1 MRATGN
7 RVGLSLGSSNLSL
20 GATSH
25 LHRNLHVQSGSGH
38 DVMEADER
46 ARRRWFALF
55 ALGIVLHG
63 LAMFNS
69 DLGLDA
75 HVRLNVAMD
84 ESTEGQDLAWGK
96 LRLSSSN
103 DQSPSSEHE
112 YDGYIPPWYTS
123 SLSIKTTAF
132 LGVLGVALLAGLRA
146 NWKEGLHRF
155 DPSWSSLVM
164 FSPIF
169 LFVSGRGY
177 DEGILAVF
185 VAFGVSG
192 FLFNKGEL
200 EGQRLLNVVLMAT
213 SLLLVLGWKGFDLMA
228 CLGVW
233 LGVLTT
239 GLAWMAFDRRSSAG
253 NQSLARH
260 PWKMAA
266 IASGLVYAAILL
278 IGWSTGSG
286 TLGIISEQPLTY
298 LAATGAAASI
308 AIVVFLLI
316 GFFLW
321 PFVWNRRTS
330 LAGLRGPG
338 ITMLASYAS
347 VLITGIIAYI
357 AALWTLEAALW
368 DLSLLEIITVLGNNG
383 RYATALL
390 IPVILLI
397 KWPEDQAVV
406 GSKQEST
413 SLRWSL
419 IFLVPLMLFTSIH
432 GQQLWSDDAGASL
445 AEAWGEEDS
454 CVFMVAPETLAM
466 HHMYVIKTHLDLSGT
481 RAIDAY
487 WRTSDVAD
495 SFIQDHQACSGYLL
509 VAPNEGYEPD
519 AASWDLMTQ
528 GDAPVSMSGG
538 VNDGSWR
545 LYRGSV

>member
-20 GATSH
+20 GATS
-25 LHRNLHVQSGSGH
+25 LFHRNLHVQSGSGH
-38 DVMEADER
+38 DVKEADLR
-46 ARRRWFALF
+46 ARKRWFALF
-55 ALGIVLHG
+55 ALGIILHG

-84 ESTEGQDLAWGK
+84 ESTEGQDLPWGK
-96 LRLSSSN
+96 LRLSSSIE
-103 DQSPSSEHE
+103 QTPSSEHN

-123 SLSIKTTAF
+123 SLSVKTTAF
-132 LGVLGVALLAGLRA
+132 LGVLGVALLAGLRS
-146 NWKEGLHRF
+146 NWKAGPHRF
-155 DPSWSSLVM
+155 DPSWASLIL

-169 LFVSGRGY
+169 IFVSARGY

-192 FLFNKGEL
+192 FFFNKGET
-200 EGQRLLNVVLMAT
+200 EGQRLLHVVFMAT
-213 SLLLVLGWKGFDLMA
+213 SLLLVLGWKGFDLLA
-228 CLGVW
+228 CLGIW
-233 LGVLTT
+233 LGIITT
-239 GLAWMAFDRRSSAG
+239 GLLWMGVDRRSSNG
-253 NQSLARH
+253 GQSLARH

-266 IASGLVYAAILL
+266 IGSSLVYVAVLL
-278 IGWSTGSG
+278 IGWFAESG
-286 TLGIISEQPLTY
+286 TLAIIGEQPLAY
-298 LAATGAAASI
+298 LMATAAAAVI

-321 PFVWNRRTS
+321 PFVWNRSTS
-330 LAGLRGPG
+330 LANLRGPG
-338 ITMLASYAS
+338 ITMLASYTS

-368 DLSLLEIITVLGNNG
+368 NLSLLEIMIVLGNNG

-390 IPVILLI
+390 IPVILMI
-397 KWPEDQAVV
+397 KWPNENAVDDL
-406 GSKQEST
+406 KKEST

-419 IFLVPLMLFTSIH
+419 IFLVPLMLFTSLH

-445 AEAWGEEDS
+445 AEAWSDEDS
-454 CVFMVAPETLAM
+454 CVFMIAPETLAM
-466 HHMYVIKTHLDLSGT
+466 HHMYVLKTHLDLAGT
-481 RAIDAY
+481 KSIDAY

-495 SFIQDHQACSGYLL
+495 AFIEEHEACSGFLL
-509 VAPNEGYEPD
+509 VAPNEGYTPD

-528 GDAPVSMSGG
+528 GDAPVSMSAG

-545 LYRGSV
+545 LYRNSV